1 MKSRMSFLRY
11 NLHVPII
18 TRCLSING
26 FAIYSIRFTT
36 ILPQQ
41 RSASISSSFRASRKK
56 TNSSYLCSPFSSDLM
71 KKVPIGET
79 ISTPNAEFTRTGK
92 TGRTTI
98 PCLCSNM
105 PTRKEGSI
113 LAADRG
119 PTNLMK
125 NAIPIL
131 VTELRH
137 SVTYHPGSFGKLT
150 MPVLLF
156 PLVCFGSILFI
167 FEDVRIV
174 LGNEQFLFVVIV
186 AGGVCVVACFTPL
199 APIVLTSAAIAGGTS
214 AGYGGFR

>member
-18 TRCLSING
+18 TRCLFQLTGLQCIP
-26 FAIYSIRFTT
+26 IRFMT
-36 ILPQQ
+36 ILQQQ
-41 RSASISSSFRASRKK
+41 RSASTSSSFRASRKK

-131 VTELRH
+131 ATELRR
-137 SVTYHPGSFGKLT
+137 SVTYHPGSLGKLT

-156 PLVCFGSILFI
+156 PLVCFGSVRFI
-167 FEDVRIV
+167 FTYILR
-174 LGNEQFLFVVIV
+174 
-186 AGGVCVVACFTPL
+186 
-199 APIVLTSAAIAGGTS
+199 
-214 AGYGGFR
+214 